1 MLHPESGYAHHSAVG
16 PVFDVTKW
24 SGRGHI
30 PVGLT
35 GLMFT
40 VLVLVSTAYVWQ
52 PPRLLPKPPPAV
64 TELNGGIRKAWR
76 AHPRAMQ
83 FGVAFGALIGVRCL
97 LGVSNLLTDAFRRE
111 YFLRAG
117 PGGLWLR
124 MPMGAAWQYLGLIS
138 RAVELELPWDKI
150 KNYEITQVK
159 RLGSLSRNS
168 GNLYAE
174 LKLETD
180 WQRYVFGLSGL
191 EAPAYLICERLN
203 EARFASLQN
212 PFAVLV

>member
-1 MLHPESGYAHHSAVG
+1 MLHPESGYAHHSSVG
-16 PVFDVTKW
+16 SVFDVTKW
-24 SGRGHI
+24 TGRGHI
-30 PVGLT
+30 HVGLT

-40 VLVLVSTAYVWQ
+40 ILVLLSTAYVWH
-52 PPRLLPKPPPAV
+52 PPRLLRKPPPAV

-76 AHPRAMQ
+76 AHPTAMY
-83 FGVAFGALIGVRCL
+83 FGVAFGGLIGVRCL
-97 LGVSNLLTDAFRRE
+97 LGVSNLLTDAFRRD

-117 PGGLWLR
+117 TDGLCLR

-150 KNYEITQVK
+150 KNFEITQVK

-180 WQRYVFGLSGL
+180 WQRYVFGLTGL

-203 EARFASLQN
+203 EARFASIQN